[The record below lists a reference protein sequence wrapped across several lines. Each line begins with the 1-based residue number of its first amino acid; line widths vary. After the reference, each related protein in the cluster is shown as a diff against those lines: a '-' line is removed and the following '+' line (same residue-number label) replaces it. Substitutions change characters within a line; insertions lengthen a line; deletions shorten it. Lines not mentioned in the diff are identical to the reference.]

1 MPTSRRSD
9 SEDSLE
15 ALNCLE
21 PGRGSW
27 KVLIEPESRRVR
39 VRHARTRSAHTIFYG
54 TRTQRTKEDAERY
67 ATALCALLNA
77 LKERRC

>member
-1 MPTSRRSD
+1 MPASRRSEPD
-9 SEDSLE
+9 TLA

-27 KVLIEPESRRVR
+27 KVLVEPESRRVR

-54 TRTQRTKEDAERY
+54 TRTERTKEDAETY

>member
-1 MPTSRRSD
+1 MPASRRSEPD
-9 SEDSLE
+9 ALG

-27 KVLIEPESRRVR
+27 KVLVEPESRRVR

-54 TRTQRTKEDAERY
+54 TRTERTNEDAETY